1 MSAVNAPTLHI
12 LDLSK
17 YDVTRPPRPMLA
29 READSVYWMSRYV
42 ERAEHI
48 ARLMRV
54 KLNLLADSGDVEDAL
69 LDSLWQSVPRVFRL
83 GDVTGVDPSGMAA
96 KVAGMMT
103 FSEENSNSLISCLT
117 RARENARGVR
127 ETISAEMWEEIN
139 SAYWYIQSDDARTRF
154 EESPDAFLKHVMTS
168 SMLFQGL
175 TDQTL
180 RHDQRWHFIQLGKQ
194 LERIDYTCRVVAVHW
209 QILTAAE
216 DDLDT
221 PIWNIHWMGLLR
233 ACCSLEAY
241 RKANLGELDGIRVS
255 AFLTLEKNFPR
266 SVLNAVKCAYQ
277 SIVAVSGESDARKAG
292 AAQKILGRLDA
303 QLEYAEVGE
312 LMNEGV
318 PQYLGKIE
326 SAVGD
331 VALALQRGYFLH

>member
-1 MSAVNAPTLHI
+1 MTAQNAPTLHI

-48 ARLMRV
+48 ARLLRV

-69 LDSLWQSVPRVFRL
+69 LEALWQSVPRVFRL
-83 GDVTGVDPSGMAA
+83 GDITGAEPASMASR
-96 KVAGMMT
+96 VANLMA
-103 FSEENSNSLISCLT
+103 FEESNPNSLLACLT

-139 SAYWYIQSDDARTRF
+139 AAYWYIRSDDARQRF
-154 EESPDAFLKHVMTS
+154 EESPDAFCKHVMTS

-180 RHDQRWHFIQLGKQ
+180 RHDQRWHFIQLGKHI
-194 LERIDYTCRVVAVHW
+194 ERVDYTCRVVSIHW
-209 QILTAAE
+209 QTLTGAE
-216 DDLDT
+216 EDLDT
-221 PIWNIHWMGLLR
+221 PVQNIHWMGLLR
-233 ACCSLEAY
+233 ACCSLEAF

-255 AFLTLEKNFPR
+255 AFLSLEKNFPR
-266 SVLNAVKCAYQ
+266 SVRNAVKCAYE

-312 LMNEGV
+312 MMNEGV
-318 PQYLGKIE
+318 PTYLGKIE
-326 SAVGD
+326 AAVGD